1 MVFQMLRAK
10 TSHGPKDG
18 GTQFCPELLPCLQGA
33 IGEILLQSVEPVFV
47 PGPMNPFMIGPAQ
60 IA

>member
-1 MVFQMLRAK
+1 
-10 TSHGPKDG
+10 
-18 GTQFCPELLPCLQGA
+18 LQGA